1 MAVPLPPPPPPSR
14 RCALPRDA
22 CAFVPV
28 MLAPTPASSAP
39 ATPRAQPPPRDARP
53 SSQMPAPVS
62 STATPLALPRL
73 PDAGPRILGPDA
85 AAIPRC
91 RPPYPRPRARS
102 PELRRAP
109 ALAPDTMLCPTLNLA
124 TTPSTTPPS
133 FLATTPS
140 LDGRRDWWHLPDL
153 GARLI
158 LAPNAA
164 PPPIRAASSDGSR
177 DNAPSPSPE
186 PRRLT
191 FQGCRSA
198 ILTSSSLAVARPP
211 DRRLRPRDPPDSPT
225 SPSTAASITHLHA
238 DEKARPPLSPRLPT
252 TRLLNKDLSKHP
264 VDGFS
269 AGLVDDSNVFEW
281 QVTIIGPPDTLYRT
295 IQHIQIRVMDMF
307 SVKSLYLYSD
317 WLLDLFGVLHD
328 GKKSYPTILALSSH
342 FEELRVNVS
351 ELTVEELRVPEYL
364 QFKEQLMEEG
374 FKVEAGRTYHRTVLE
389 ILDQL
394 EKIWLTLMDEY
405 DLYEVPGIYRL
416 HGISLLL
423 LRRYQAEVDFLGQLH
438 HKHLIKLIGYCI
450 EDDQRSYPWT
460 LPLPWSNRMKIAL
473 GAAKGLAFLHGGP
486 KPVIYKDFKTLNV
499 LLDVEY
505 NAKLSDFGLAKA
517 GHQGEKTHVSTR
529 VVGTYGYVAPEYVM
543 TGIRDKLLTSVATY
557 SRNYV
562 PCLSV
567 ACWFFT
573 LFSELVVILV
583 FTPYWIVNWLNIFV
597 RRHKT
602 KVPLQMFF
610 FQVKLCFSFLH
621 AVKVVRL

>member
-328 GKKSYPTILALSSH
+328 GKKSYPTILAC
-342 FEELRVNVS
+342 
-351 ELTVEELRVPEYL
+351 
-364 QFKEQLMEEG
+364 M
-374 FKVEAGRTYHRTVLE
+374 
-389 ILDQL
+389 
-394 EKIWLTLMDEY
+394 
-405 DLYEVPGIYRL
+405 
-416 HGISLLL
+416 
-423 LRRYQAEVDFLGQLH
+423 
-438 HKHLIKLIGYCI
+438 
-450 EDDQRSYPWT
+450 
-460 LPLPWSNRMKIAL
+460 
-473 GAAKGLAFLHGGP
+473 
-486 KPVIYKDFKTLNV
+486 
-499 LLDVEY
+499 
-505 NAKLSDFGLAKA
+505 
-517 GHQGEKTHVSTR
+517 
-529 VVGTYGYVAPEYVM
+529 
-543 TGIRDKLLTSVATY
+543 
-557 SRNYV
+557 
-562 PCLSV
+562 
-567 ACWFFT
+567 
-573 LFSELVVILV
+573 LVVSLENLV
-583 FTPYWIVNWLNIFV
+583 C
-597 RRHKT
+597 
-602 KVPLQMFF
+602 
-610 FQVKLCFSFLH
+610 KL
-621 AVKVVRL
+621 